1 MDISNRKVRYTI
13 FFIISLLVI
22 FFVYTKFFKA
32 ESIKNYPSAGKDIVA
47 FGDSLIFGQGASSED
62 KNFVSLLS
70 DKIDE
75 RIVNLG
81 VPGNTTQNALDRI
94 NELEKYNPKVVI
106 LLLGGND
113 YLQKVPIEK
122 TFKNLGEIIQK
133 IQSKGSV
140 VLLLGVRGG
149 VLNDKFDIEFEKI
162 SSKYHTAYVSD
173 VLSGL
178 ITNMQYMSDAVHPND
193 LGYQK
198 IADRVYPVLVNLIK
212 K

>member
-1 MDISNRKVRYTI
+1 MDISNPKVRYAI
-13 FFIISLLVI
+13 FFIISVLTI
-22 FFVYTKFFKA
+22 FFVYVKFFKA
-32 ESIKNYPSAGKDIVA
+32 ESIKNYPSSGTDIVA
-47 FGDSLIFGQGASSED
+47 FGDSLIFGQGASSAD

-70 DKIDE
+70 DRIGK

-94 NELEKYNPKVVI
+94 NELERYNPKVVVI
-106 LLLGGND
+106 LLGGND
-113 YLQKVPIEK
+113 YLQKVPIGK
-122 TFKNLGEIIQK
+122 TFQNLGVIIQK

-149 VLNDKFDIEFEKI
+149 ILNDKFDTEFEKI

-198 IADRVYPVLVNLIK
+198 IADRVYPVLVKLIK
-212 K
+212 

>member
-1 MDISNRKVRYTI
+1 MDISNPKVRYAI
-13 FFIISLLVI
+13 FFIISVLTI
-22 FFVYTKFFKA
+22 FFVYVKFFKA
-32 ESIKNYPSAGKDIVA
+32 ESIKNYPSSGTDIVA
-47 FGDSLIFGQGASSED
+47 FGDSLIFGQGASSAD

-70 DKIDE
+70 DRIGK

-94 NELEKYNPKVVI
+94 NELDRYNPKVVI

-113 YLQKVPIEK
+113 YLQKVPIGK
-122 TFKNLGEIIQK
+122 TFQNLGVIIQK

-149 VLNDKFDIEFEKI
+149 ILNDKFDTEFEKI

-198 IADRVYPVLVNLIK
+198 IADRVYPVLVKLIK
-212 K
+212 

>member
-1 MDISNRKVRYTI
+1 MDISNPKVRYTI
-13 FFIISLLVI
+13 FFIISIFAI
-22 FFVYTKFFKA
+22 FFIYTKFFKTGG
-32 ESIKNYPSAGKDIVA
+32 IKNYPSAGKDIVA
-47 FGDSLIFGQGASSED
+47 FGDSLIFGQGASNAD

-70 DKIDE
+70 GRIDE
-75 RIVNLG
+75 RIINLG
-81 VPGNTTQNALDRI
+81 IPGNTTQNALDRI
-94 NELEKYNPKVVI
+94 NELERYNPKVVI

-113 YLQKVPIEK
+113 YLQKVPIEQ

-149 VLNDKFDIEFEKI
+149 LLNDKFDTEFEKI

-198 IADRVYPVLVNLIK
+198 IADRVYPVLINLIK
-212 K
+212 

>member
-1 MDISNRKVRYTI
+1 MDISNPKVRYTI
-13 FFIISLLVI
+13 FFIISIFAI
-22 FFVYTKFFKA
+22 FFIYTKFFKP
-32 ESIKNYPSAGKDIVA
+32 ENIKNYPSAGKDIVA

-70 DKIDE
+70 DRIGE
-75 RIVNLG
+75 RIINLG
-81 VPGNTTQNALDRI
+81 VPGNTTQNGLDRL

-133 IQSKGSV
+133 IQSKGSI

-149 VLNDKFDIEFEKI
+149 VLNDKFDTEFEKI
-162 SSKYHTAYVSD
+162 SSRYHTAYVSD

-198 IADRVYPVLVNLIK
+198 IADRVYPILIK
-212 K
+212 LIK

>member
-1 MDISNRKVRYTI
+1 MINRH
-13 FFIISLLVI
+13 
-22 FFVYTKFFKA
+22 
-32 ESIKNYPSAGKDIVA
+32 AG
-47 FGDSLIFGQGASSED
+47 
-62 KNFVSLLS
+62 
-70 DKIDE
+70 
-75 RIVNLG
+75 
-81 VPGNTTQNALDRI
+81 
-94 NELEKYNPKVVI
+94 
-106 LLLGGND
+106 
-113 YLQKVPIEK
+113 
-122 TFKNLGEIIQK
+122 IIQK

-149 VLNDKFDIEFEKI
+149 VLNDKFDTEFEKI